1 MLVNKLQKICS
12 EILKDSEE
20 AQSSSQL
27 LEMKHLRISQRKPE
41 HSLPSSDQR
50 KPLNLATEKDGHS
63 LELRDK
69 TMPKKREVDSTNSDL
84 SLDMPEDRREQELR
98 KKPLLVQALRSSQ
111 LVTML
116 VKKTHMLKSESMVKI
131 LSTERAP
138 REVSM

>member
-1 MLVNKLQKICS
+1 M
-12 EILKDSEE
+12 
-20 AQSSSQL
+20 
-27 LEMKHLRISQRKPE
+27 
-41 HSLPSSDQR
+41 
-50 KPLNLATEKDGHS
+50 
-63 LELRDK
+63 ELRDK

-116 VKKTHMLKSESMVKI
+116 VKRTHMPKSESMVRI